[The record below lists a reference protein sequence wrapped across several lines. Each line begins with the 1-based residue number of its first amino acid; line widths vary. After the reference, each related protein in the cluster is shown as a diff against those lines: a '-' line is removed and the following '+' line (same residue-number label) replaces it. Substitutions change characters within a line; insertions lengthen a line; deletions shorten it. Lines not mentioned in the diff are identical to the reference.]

1 MFDWPERKEKFTLF
15 SYHNGSLP
23 AAALGDLFGL
33 FLRLTCRLASLQFR
47 PAYACVKLRLYQ
59 VITALVLLQAE
70 ASAIVAERQAE
81 RRASRERS
89 ASHDT
94 EARSTR
100 SIGGTLSSETFT
112 PSRAAAP
119 RVSHCA
125 ASGGLALADN
135 KKQITAPVQP
145 CNHVQD

>member
-1 MFDWPERKEKFTLF
+1 M
-15 SYHNGSLP
+15 
-23 AAALGDLFGL
+23 
-33 FLRLTCRLASLQFR
+33 
-47 PAYACVKLRLYQ
+47 
-59 VITALVLLQAE
+59 ITALVLLQAE

-89 ASHDT
+89 ASHDR

-119 RVSHCA
+119 KVSHCA
-125 ASGGLALADN
+125 ASGGLALIDSR
-135 KKQITAPVQP
+135 QQFTASVQP
-145 CNHVQD
+145 CNSAQVWLI